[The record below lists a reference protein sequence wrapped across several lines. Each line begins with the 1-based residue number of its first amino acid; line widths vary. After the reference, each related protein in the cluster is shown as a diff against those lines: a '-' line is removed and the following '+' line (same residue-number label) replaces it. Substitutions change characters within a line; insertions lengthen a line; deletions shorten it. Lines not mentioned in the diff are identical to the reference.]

1 MLGNFIGFFDYGF
14 VLFVGI
20 VVNDILL
27 VIVIVIVWDV
37 INYSNI
43 LGGVIIVKLIWIL
56 VIILIMIVLFIY
68 YMK

>member
-1 MLGNFIGFFDYGF
+1 MVIFLFNILVVLIFLMLGNFIGFFDYGF

-43 LGGVIIVKLIWIL
+43 LGGVIIVKLI
-56 VIILIMIVLFIY
+56 
-68 YMK
+68 